1 MHHRRTSEKVFRN
14 ARELRRH
21 PTDAERCMWQILKK
35 HQLNNVHFRRQ
46 HAIGPFVVDF
56 CAPGI
61 KLIIEVDGGQHLDQQ
76 EYDSKR
82 TAFLESKGYY
92 VLRFWNNEVLNHRD
106 AVTEVI
112 LNAMDGVVK

>member
-1 MHHRRTSEKVFRN
+1 MNHRRTSEKVFRN

-21 PTDAERCMWQILKK
+21 PTDAERSVWQILRN
-35 HQLNNVHFRRQ
+35 HQLSNIHFRRQ

-61 KLIIEVDGGQHLDQQ
+61 KLIIEVDGGQHLGQQ

-82 TAFLESKGYY
+82 TAFLESKGYR
-92 VLRFWNNEVLNHRD
+92 VIRFWNHEVLNNLD
-106 AVTEVI
+106 AVANEIT
-112 LNAMDGVVK
+112 NAIDGTVE